1 MVEEVGSHDAARWA
15 DVRQRATIKENVDG
29 KRMISLLFY
38 RRNGQPADQPGDL
51 PIGGYRI

>member
-29 KRMISLLFY
+29 KRMISLLF
-38 RRNGQPADQPGDL
+38 
-51 PIGGYRI
+51 